1 MPGPGLG
8 FIPDQLENVGLYIP
22 TTDVYEINQIL
33 DANINLEE
41 LKLLMVRLYQNLNV
55 IALATNLKDSAMYV
69 ENQFV
74 NGQVFF
80 SNTANPD
87 DLRNVFRLVVDIG
100 ALAAGANTVAHGL
113 TVQSTWQF
121 TRIYG
126 TATNYVAGAATGDY
140 YPLPWASAG
149 GAANIE
155 LKVNNQNVVITN
167 NSGVTFAKCY
177 VILEWLKT

>member
-1 MPGPGLG
+1 MGELPN
-8 FIPDQLENVGLYIP
+8 QLENVGLYLP

-33 DANINLEE
+33 NADINLDE
-41 LKLLMVRLYQNLNV
+41 LKLLMVRLYQNLNA
-55 IALATNLKDSAMYV
+55 IALAVNLKDSALYV

-74 NGQVFF
+74 NNQMFF
-80 SNTANPD
+80 SNTTNPD
-87 DLRNVFRLVVDIG
+87 DLRNVFRLVVDMGAIG
-100 ALAAGANTVAHGL
+100 AGVTTVAHGL